1 LLENGIGTP
10 QPLAYYENYNSIG
23 LRDSY
28 YVSEHLETEL
38 TFRELVE
45 VPDYPDHENILRQ
58 FTKFTFNLHEKE
70 LNFRSFPTIP

>member
-1 LLENGIGTP
+1 MKIIIDWIT
-10 QPLAYYENYNSIG
+10 
-23 LRDSY
+23 DSY

-70 LNFRSFPTIP
+70 LNF

>member
-1 LLENGIGTP
+1 
-10 QPLAYYENYNSIG
+10 LAYYENYNSIG

-70 LNFRSFPTIP
+70 LNF

>member
-1 LLENGIGTP
+1 
-10 QPLAYYENYNSIG
+10 
-23 LRDSY
+23 
-28 YVSEHLETEL
+28 L

-70 LNFRSFPTIP
+70 LNFRSSGNTLIKKVSDDEYNFFG

>member
-1 LLENGIGTP
+1 MKII
-10 QPLAYYENYNSIG
+10 SIG

-58 FTKFTFNLHEKE
+58 FTKFLLICMKRN
-70 LNFRSFPTIP
+70 